1 MDIAIIGHGFVGQ
14 AVSNSYKDVK
24 DINTIIVDPADP
36 KATCLDFAI
45 EEAQIFFICLPTP
58 SNEDGSCDTDLVEM
72 VIRRINKT
80 IETISPL
87 IIIKSTMPP
96 DALQELED
104 ESIVPIVYNPE
115 FLTQANSIQDYL
127 TPQMHILG
135 GRSNATRMAEV
146 VLTNISKCQPCP
158 IYKTDIK
165 TAALA
170 KYAINSYLATKVSFM
185 NELFQ
190 LHHMSGA
197 ESSFAELASILSS
210 DSRIGKSHLQV
221 PGPDGEFG
229 FGGAC
234 FPKDT
239 KAFVEYAKTKNTNL
253 DIISSAIEVN
263 QKIRNKINSFT

>member
-1 MDIAIIGHGFVGQ
+1 MDIAIIGHGYVGQ
-14 AVSNSYKDVK
+14 AVSNSFKDVK
-24 DINTIIVDPADP
+24 DITTLIVDPIGID
-36 KATCLDFAI
+36 TVRLEYAI
-45 EEAQIFFICLPTP
+45 EEAQVFFLCLPTP
-58 SNEDGSCDTDLVEM
+58 SNADGSCDTSIVED
-72 VIRRINKT
+72 VVRKINKT
-80 IETISPL
+80 IDTISPL

-96 DALQELED
+96 DVLQELED
-104 ESIVPIVYNPE
+104 ESIVQLVYNPE

-135 GRSNATRMAEV
+135 GQSLATRMAEV

-170 KYAINSYLATKVSFM
+170 KYAINSFLATKVTFM
-185 NELFQ
+185 NELYQ

-197 ESSFAELASILSS
+197 ESTFAELSTMLSS

-221 PGPDGEFG
+221 PGPDGKFG

-234 FPKDT
+234 FPKDVQ
-239 KAFVEYAKTKNTNL
+239 AFLEYAKTKSTNL
-253 DIISSAIEVN
+253 DVISSATSVN
-263 QKIRNKINSFT
+263 NKIR